1 MKLLS
6 TSLTLSVFLMLYFT
20 DFFSG
25 VDDVNSN
32 ASSLKEALN
41 DPIREKSYKDHL
53 KNVLRSIK

>member
-1 MKLLS
+1 M
-6 TSLTLSVFLMLYFT
+6 FLMFFFI

-25 VDDVNSN
+25 VDDVNNN

>member
-1 MKLLS
+1 M
-6 TSLTLSVFLMLYFT
+6 FLILYFT
-20 DFFSG
+20 DLLSG
-25 VDDVNSN
+25 VDDVNNN

>member
-1 MKLLS
+1 M
-6 TSLTLSVFLMLYFT
+6 FLMLYFT

-25 VDDVNSN
+25 VDDVNNN